1 MFCRKKAEQEVPV
14 SCEVSSNITSVSS
27 FPPET
32 EALYQTGCLEMLA
45 TVLGD
50 NVVAVI
56 ITCVAVMVIQVSRV
70 TFRVRVCDKKDS
82 PDTRRLFLLLS
93 GEVCTSA
100 TLGILKQS
108 IPNIFISSVY

>member
-1 MFCRKKAEQEVPV
+1 MPV

-70 TFRVRVCDKKDS
+70 TFRVCDQNDS

-93 GEVCTSA
+93 GEVCTST
-100 TLGILKQS
+100 TLGILKQ
-108 IPNIFISSVY
+108 

>member
-1 MFCRKKAEQEVPV
+1 MPV

-27 FPPET
+27 FPPDT

-50 NVVAVI
+50 NVLAVI

-70 TFRVRVCDKKDS
+70 TFTVRLCDQNDS
-82 PDTRRLFLLLS
+82 PDPRRLFLLLS

>member
-1 MFCRKKAEQEVPV
+1 MPV

-27 FPPET
+27 FPPDT
-32 EALYQTGCLEMLA
+32 EALSQTGCLEMLA

-50 NVVAVI
+50 NVVAMI

-70 TFRVRVCDKKDS
+70 TFRVRVCDQNDS

-93 GEVCTSA
+93 GEICTSA
-100 TLGILKQS
+100 TLGILKQY